1 MDVSRNLRDMVFVA
15 SPEGRY
21 FSEEVHRAF
30 RNVLQR
36 KLDEYRNMPQN
47 RNLYGWTAAERADE
61 TRGFLESYDTFDP
74 VFIDYTQFAATEI
87 EPHIAESIRGRDA
100 YIFHAFVDG
109 EGRYEPYETQFL
121 LQLMNFTAR
130 FADAAKITDVLPNYP
145 WQRQDYKEK
154 GRVPLSAKVMARNI
168 QADIQRLI
176 TMDLHSE
183 QQQGF
188 FDIIVDELYGMRLFV
203 DYYNSNGSRND
214 LVVVAPDSGAVRRAR
229 GLAKRLGMGDT
240 DIVIVDKR
248 RDYTEPNEVYV
259 HNLVGG
265 ELVRGRRAIII
276 DDMIDTG
283 ETTAKAAQKVK
294 EAGATYVSA
303 CATHPIFSP
312 KNGESAE
319 ERLYR
324 SPNIDEIIITDSIPP
339 RASYAR
345 YKDKLRVLH
354 AAPLFA
360 EAIYEIQTGGSVS
373 VILEESEPN
382 K

>member
-1 MDVSRNLRDMVFVA
+1 MVFVT
-15 SPEGRY
+15 SPEGQY

-30 RNVLQR
+30 RKVLED
-36 KLDEYRNMPQN
+36 KLAQYREMPVG
-47 RNLYGWTAAERADE
+47 RNLYGWTAAERAEE
-61 TRGFLESYDTFDP
+61 TRSFLDSYDSFEP
-74 VFIDYTQFAATEI
+74 VVIDYKAFAATEI
-87 EPHIAESIRGRDA
+87 EPHILDSIRGRDA

-109 EGRYEPYETQFL
+109 EGRYEPYKTQFI
-121 LQLMNFTAR
+121 LQLINFTSR
-130 FADAAKITDVLPNYP
+130 FADAAKVTDVLPNYP

-168 QADIQRLI
+168 QTDIQRLI

-203 DYYNSNGSRND
+203 DYYNRNGSRND
-214 LVVVAPDSGAVRRAR
+214 IVVVAPDSGAVRRAR

-248 RDYTEPNEVYV
+248 RDYSMPNEVYV
-259 HNLVGG
+259 YNLVGE
-265 ELVRGRRAIII
+265 ELVRGRRSIII
-276 DDMIDTG
+276 DDIIDTG
-283 ETTAKAAQKVK
+283 GTILEAAKKVRA
-294 EAGATYVSA
+294 AGAIDVSVFA
-303 CATHPIFSP
+303 PHAIFSP
-312 KNGESAE
+312 KNGQPTE

-324 SPNIDEIIITDSIPP
+324 SPDIDKVVITDSIPP
-339 RASYAR
+339 RSSYSQ
-345 YKDKLRVLH
+345 YQDKIKLLH
-354 AAPLFA
+354 SAPLFA

-373 VILEESEPN
+373 RILQESEPN